1 MRSRVLKKT
10 VLAAVVVAMQTQILQ
25 MTLRFKI
32 TRRFSLK
39 CCFLGHEDW
48 IRRTSD
54 RLSLECFECGRKTR
68 GWTTGRITSRRAGD
82 AVQGEPVNKPNDH
95 FGPVLALRRLQ
106 QSRCHARGALQPHRF
121 SYTRTGWLHKVM
133 KVIAVVL
140 LAFGIYILW
149 VSP

>member
-1 MRSRVLKKT
+1 VRSRVLKKT

-25 MTLRFKI
+25 MALRLKI

-95 FGPVLALRRLQ
+95 SSPFSRLD
-106 QSRCHARGALQPHRF
+106 GYNILVVTF
-121 SYTRTGWLHKVM
+121 
-133 KVIAVVL
+133 VVL
-140 LAFGIYILW
+140 FNHTASFTQGQ
-149 VSP
+149 VGSTK